1 MAERLETINENWLVL
16 KAKTEAGSSDA
27 AHGATTSKN
36 ADIPATAVKRC
47 REWNALEIAF
57 TGHADGD
64 TCGFALYAARRDGDI
79 AVVFSGDITIGKQ
92 AATDGGYWAD
102 TIVEDAVASKWITT
116 VTLVDAAGG
125 DGMSRIVFDA
135 CGYDKFWV
143 QFVAAEITGDE
154 HYTAYYSGY

>member
-36 ADIPATAVKRC
+36 ADIPATAIKRC

-116 VTLVDAAGG
+116 VTLVDAAAG
-125 DGMSRIVFDA
+125 DGMSRIVFDT